1 MTFNLGEISSGS
13 ISDRIVSNN
22 ERTKVFTVAVTDYV
36 SLVKVR
42 VEYSYDNITWENVT
56 SYDYEITAN
65 DTYNLIVT
73 EVLPT
78 ANLRFNYVSGDA
90 TLNVRYI
97 NY

>member
-1 MTFNLGEISSGS
+1 MTINLGEINSGS
-13 ISDRIVSNN
+13 TSDRVISSD
-22 ERTKVFTVAVTDYV
+22 ERTKVFSVTVTDYV

-42 VEYSYDNITWENVT
+42 IEYSYDNLSWENVT
-56 SYDYEITAN
+56 DYDYEITGN

-73 EVLPT
+73 NILPT
-78 ANLRFNYVSGDA
+78 ANLRFNYISGDA